1 MEEKMIIQKSI
12 TLVIAGIICFSNFI
26 SVTKAEAPAPGSA
39 TDPVITKSYFDQNTL
54 TQDQVKQLIAQNG
67 GSGSTSITVVQL
79 KTGQTLYAGAG
90 SEFIVRTGKTV
101 AVSKDEDGIP
111 DVTSGKDIRAGAA
124 IENNHHLIFPRDTR
138 GIKPATNNAA
148 EIFVM
153 VRGSYSLF
161 NADGTKVS
169 P

>member
-1 MEEKMIIQKSI
+1 MNLKLKSLLI
-12 TLVIAGIICFSNFI
+12 SAGIMLIIPIYSI
-26 SVTKAEAPAPGSA
+26 SQADAPAPGSA

-54 TQDQVKQLIAQNG
+54 TQDQVKQLIAQSG
-67 GSGSTSITVVQL
+67 GSGGSALMVVQL
-79 KTGQTLYAGAG
+79 QSGQTLYASSG

-111 DVTSGKDIRAGAA
+111 DVTAGKDIRAGAA

-138 GIKPATNNAA
+138 GIKPATNNTA

-153 VRGSYSLF
+153 VRGNYSLF
-161 NADGTKVS
+161 NADGSKVT

>member
-1 MEEKMIIQKSI
+1 MNLKFKS
-12 TLVIAGIICFSNFI
+12 LLFSAGIMLIMPIYSI
-26 SVTKAEAPAPGSA
+26 SQAEAPAPGSA

-54 TQDQVKQLIAQNG
+54 TQDQVKQLIAANQPSG
-67 GSGSTSITVVQL
+67 GSAFTVVQL
-79 KTGQTLYAGAG
+79 NTGQTLYAGAG

-169 P
+169 S